1 MQILD
6 DSEMKKSKTY
16 DFTHFDAETI
26 SDVFARFKVLDK
38 TFHTEILAVS
48 VDDAQWN
55 HDNLDEFLADYRRS
69 KTYSL
74 VIARGEKTYLELVS
88 NGRYQET
95 PGGES
100 VWGWKAKL
108 DMAAADRQSI
118 EALFALF
125 EARLESARKVPA
137 PKPQPKP
144 EAPTI
149 FIGHGRSP
157 MWRDLKDHLGDLH
170 GYRVEAFETGA
181 RSGHTIRDVLEEM
194 LQKASFALLVLTAE
208 DEHADGSVHARQN
221 VVHEAGLFQ
230 GRLGFSRAIL
240 LLEKDCDEFTNI
252 HGIQQIRFSTGNI
265 KETFGDVLATL
276 RREFPG

>member
-1 MQILD
+1 
-6 DSEMKKSKTY
+6 MKKSKTY